1 MAMLYQ
7 AGATRVV
14 WGDGRAF
21 DGGDVTYTAVAA
33 DTRCKG
39 NITLA
44 VMTT

>member
-1 MAMLYQ
+1 MSAFHLQ
-7 AGATRVV
+7 IVTP
-14 WGDGRAF
+14 DGSAF